1 MSAAPHTFL
10 FADLVGFT
18 SLTDAEGD
26 ERAAAVGAALQL
38 LVRGVAARHDAEV
51 VKAMGDAAMVR
62 CGDPSAA
69 IRLALRLVEEVDA
82 DPALPP
88 VRVGV
93 HSGPAVSHDGDWY
106 GRAVNVASRLCSVAA
121 GGEVLVSE
129 STLDAANELP
139 AISVGERRLHW
150 LKNVTE
156 PVAARATELNRR
168 AARLSSLLAR
178 RPCPLGLGA
187 GGHATAGGL
196 GR

>member
-1 MSAAPHTFL
+1 MTEQEQTFL

-18 SLTDAEGD
+18 ALTDAEGD
-26 ERAAAVGAALQL
+26 ERAAAVGAALQRR
-38 LVRGVAARHDAEV
+38 VREVAEDHDAEV

-62 CGDPSAA
+62 CCDPAKA
-69 IRLALRLVEEVDA
+69 VRLALRLVEEVDS

-88 VRVGV
+88 IRIGV
-93 HSGPAVSHDGDWY
+93 HSGSAVSHDGDWY

-129 STLDAANELP
+129 NTLAAANKLRKVT
-139 AISVGERRLHW
+139 VGERRLHW

-168 AARLSSLLAR
+168 AELVSRLRLSH
-178 RPCPLGLGA
+178 CPFG
-187 GGHATAGGL
+187 T
-196 GR
+196 GRGEHRTIGSAA